1 MSKVIQ
7 EQKHDTHKVIVQSDN
22 DIIKYLFL
30 IQLGLNEADCSF
42 SVFKY

>member
-7 EQKHDTHKVIVQSDN
+7 EQKHDTHKVIVQSD
-22 DIIKYLFL
+22 IIKYLFL
-30 IQLGLNEADCSF
+30 IQLDLNEADCSF